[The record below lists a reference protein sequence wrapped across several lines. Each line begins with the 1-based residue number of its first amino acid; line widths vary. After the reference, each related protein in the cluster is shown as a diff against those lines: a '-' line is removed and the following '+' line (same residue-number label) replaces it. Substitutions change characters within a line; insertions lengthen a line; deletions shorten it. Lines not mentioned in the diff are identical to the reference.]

1 MRFFTFYIYF
11 SLLLAIAD
19 GVSHTRGRS
28 PFSRRLFGSK
38 SSLPST
44 LIKTQDLFSFFNHL
58 KSQGLENT
66 EALDTIVKEF
76 THLHIFYYKVTTLS
90 EIQIRNRLSD
100 LLIKNFRKSQKS
112 YFRDCKKF
120 LKIKDKNIK
129 KLCPIEFNTKYFNSD
144 TIVMLMDKNI
154 DFRTVKKSDYNL
166 LNSKIETKDTK
177 YRFEKSFELYGKL

>member
-38 SSLPST
+38 SSLPNT
-44 LIKTQDLFSFFNHL
+44 LIKTRDLFSFFNHL

-76 THLHIFYYKVTTLS
+76 THLHIFYYKVTTRNLS
-90 EIQIRNRLSD
+90 SESMT
-100 LLIKNFRKSQKS
+100 KKVKS
-112 YFRDCKKF
+112 YNS
-120 LKIKDKNIK
+120 LKS
-129 KLCPIEFNTKYFNSD
+129 Y
-144 TIVMLMDKNI
+144 
-154 DFRTVKKSDYNL
+154 DFEVFDWLVTLTFDFFKKSKWLVTLTFD
-166 LNSKIETKDTK
+166 
-177 YRFEKSFELYGKL
+177 